1 MPKLKRHLADE
12 GANFTNYI
20 ANFAV
25 CCPSRT
31 TILTGECA
39 HNSGVVNAWGTT
51 LGGFHRFTT
60 LGLEKK
66 TVPTFLQKAGYRT
79 GIIGK

>member
-1 MPKLKRHLADE
+1 M
-12 GANFTNYI
+12 
-20 ANFAV
+20 

-39 HNSGVVNAWGTT
+39 HNSGVINAWGET

-66 TVPTFLQKAGYRT
+66 TAPVFLQKAGYRT
-79 GIIGK
+79 GLIGK